1 MAGFGGL
8 LFFLLAAAAGTL
20 LLLDR
25 VRTTDRQLRQTFVER
40 LAELERIRS
49 QIYLSGTYV
58 RDYLLSPDDTG
69 AEPQRDRLSGIEA
82 ETRAELDRYARSLD
96 SGEREAFLALR
107 SEIDAYWQV
116 MQTTFDWTR
125 DQREKLRYTFFY
137 EQLVPRRTTMLQ
149 IADQIGTVN
158 QRGLA
163 KAEEQF
169 AASAAD
175 FRRSL
180 IASFAIALGGSL
192 LLAVLTVW
200 LMLRLES
207 EIEQRGQD
215 MRNLSARLE
224 NAQEEERRRLARDLH
239 DEVGQALS
247 AILMEAGNAEEAKTS
262 EEMRLRLNAIIR
274 QTGKTMQVV
283 RDLALLLRPSML
295 DDLGL
300 VPALQWHSRE
310 MARLNGFLVHVE
322 AADDLDALPD
332 AHRTCIYRIVQE
344 ALNNAA
350 RHSGATQVR
359 VSVARTVEPD
369 SGDDPRVTFSIR
381 DDGRGFDRSQVHGL
395 GLLGMEERVQRLGGK
410 IRIESSPGRGT
421 AICAQLPPHTGR

>member
-20 LLLDR
+20 VLLDR
-25 VRTTDRQLRQTFVER
+25 VRTTDRSLRQTFVER

-58 RDYLLSPDDTG
+58 RDYLLSPDDSG
-69 AEPQRDRLSGIEA
+69 AEPQRDRLAGIEA

-169 AASAAD
+169 AASAGD

-180 IASFAIALGGSL
+180 IAAFAIALGGSL
-192 LLAVLTVW
+192 LLAVVTVW

-207 EIEQRGQD
+207 EIERRGQD
-215 MRNLSARLE
+215 MRDLSARLE
-224 NAQEEERRRLARDLH
+224 STQEEERRKLARDLH

-247 AILMEAGNAEEAKTS
+247 AILMEAGNAEVADNTD
-262 EEMRLRLNAIIR
+262 EMRARLRSITL
-274 QTGKTMQVV
+274 QTGRTMQVV

-300 VPALQWHSRE
+300 IPALQWQSRE
-310 MARLNGFLVHVE
+310 MARRNGFTVQVE
-322 AADDLDALPD
+322 AGDDLDVLPD
-332 AHRTCIYRIVQE
+332 AHRTCVYRIVQE

-350 RHSGATQVR
+350 KHSRASNVR
-359 VSVARTVEPD
+359 VSVAWVVEPEP
-369 SGDDPRVTFSIR
+369 PRVKFSIR
-381 DDGRGFDRSQVHGL
+381 DNGCGFDRSQVHGL
-395 GLLGMEERVQRLGGK
+395 GLLGMEERVQRLGG
-410 IRIESSPGRGT
+410 RISIDTAPGRGT
-421 AICAQLPPHTGR
+421 AVSAEIPAQPKT